1 MLDPTKTDPAGDWNI
16 VDSIMHLR
24 VWGGRRELELPD
36 QPFAEQVIGAAPT
49 CSIALDDDTRR
60 LSREHARLVRRGA
73 LWTIHDLESKNGTWI
88 DGTRREASALTPG
101 TEIRMGGVVL
111 VAESPQLV
119 ALRDLLRRW
128 IGFGDDRRA
137 DVDRALRAAR
147 EAFAERAPLV
157 LSGQGALESIAKR
170 LHRQTLGERPFVIRG
185 ARDGLT
191 SLFGRAARGTLC
203 ISAAVK
209 PQALASAIKSVDAD
223 ARDVRLTICT
233 PTFEKAAPLALAL
246 GDTVRIDLPPI
257 AERRHEVSQIVHE
270 YVREYALDAE
280 ATLHVPAIVDN
291 EDIAILG
298 QHAYEKLDEIEEDAR
313 RLVTLRA
320 LGVRRGARVLQ
331 ISHSAFSKWASR
343 RGLRAER

>member
-1 MLDPTKTDPAGDWNI
+1 MLDPTKTDPEGDWNI

-36 QPFAEQVIGAAPT
+36 QPFAEEVIGAAPT
-49 CSIALDDDTRR
+49 CTIPLDDDTRR

-128 IGFGDDRRA
+128 IGFGDERRA
-137 DVDRALRAAR
+137 DVDRVLRAAR
-147 EAFAERAPLV
+147 EAFAERTPLV
-157 LSGQGALESIAKR
+157 LSGQGALESIAER
-170 LHRQTLGERPFVIRG
+170 LHRQTLGQRPFVARG
-185 ARDGLT
+185 AREGLT
-191 SLFGRAARGTLC
+191 TLFGRAARGTLC
-203 ISAAVK
+203 ISAAAR
-209 PQALASAIKSVDAD
+209 PQALAAAIENVDAH
-223 ARDVRLTICT
+223 ARNVRLTICA
-233 PTFEKAAPLALAL
+233 PTFEKAAPLVRAL
-246 GDTVRIDLPPI
+246 GHTVRIDLPRI
-257 AERRHEVSQIVHE
+257 AERRPEVAQIVRE
-270 YVREYALDAE
+270 YVREYARDAE
-280 ATLHVPAIVDN
+280 VSLHVPAIVDE
-291 EDIAILG
+291 EDIAVLG
-298 QHAYEKLDEIEEDAR
+298 LHAYERLDEIEDDGR

-320 LGVRRGARVLQ
+320 LGVRRGAKVLQ